1 MVVIDVMVVIDDINV
16 YSNCITNED
25 YSNIILG
32 FDDLILKITILRSLA
47 KVEFLCLG

>member
-16 YSNCITNED
+16 YNNCITYEN

-32 FDDLILKITILRSLA
+32 FDDLINEDYNLKVS
-47 KVEFLCLG
+47 C